1 MSSER
6 LWSPAFINY
15 GVSSGIFYMT
25 QYVLVAALPIILTA
39 ELGGTALDAGLAM
52 TYFQIGTILCRP
64 FAVGQTHNFIDFIC
78 FILYYYGVV

>member
-1 MSSER
+1 
-6 LWSPAFINY
+6 
-15 GVSSGIFYMT
+15 MT

-64 FAVGQTHNFIDFIC
+64 FAGRLIDGLDKRIILLISSV

>member
-39 ELGGTALDAGLAM
+39 ELGAPL
-52 TYFQIGTILCRP
+52 
-64 FAVGQTHNFIDFIC
+64 
-78 FILYYYGVV
+78 